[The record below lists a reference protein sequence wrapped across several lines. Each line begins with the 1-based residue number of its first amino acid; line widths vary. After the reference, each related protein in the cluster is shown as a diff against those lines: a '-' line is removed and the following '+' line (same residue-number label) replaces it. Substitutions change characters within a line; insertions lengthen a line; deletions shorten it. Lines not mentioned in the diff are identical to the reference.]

1 MRLWL
6 LLLAGAR
13 AAVNTKKHLDWL
25 THQRKHALPH
35 RINSRHERWAKAHI
49 ELVDAAPPLAPGE
62 RLDAEHTIPVHYFFI
77 DRDDPRNPNKVPPMI
92 REMVRNYTQ
101 TAAANGLRVNIT
113 VAGFDHAR
121 SIVSR
126 VHPDLGWLWDRLEVE
141 HATCFSNLYRLAA
154 LYVYGG
160 IYHDAKIWLS
170 PPGLAGVVR
179 AFGTYDLVF
188 EERPS
193 GAAEAR
199 VRRRVRATNMA
210 AARPGSAFL
219 KQTLLKLRDK
229 MLLVYEKGPE
239 LIANRQ
245 LIWSVGS
252 QSLLSAIHDGLDN
265 VTKGHTLVGYHCF
278 GDSPKYENCSDA
290 EDIPGQ
296 LDGDRFVIRQ
306 WGPRLVPEIIGA
318 YNQGGRRHWSKS
330 KLPLFRKEAYGVPA
344 SDRPVAPGDAAA
356 RMVAWEEKLRKIRE
370 ERAAQQ
376 LAERQAMSRR
386 NRDMSRQEQR
396 TKLKQRLKPGELTPW
411 ARAQERKRKRAANT
425 LAAKAGG
432 TSLALLKSVDP
443 GTHKERVIMGTQAT
457 GKDV

>member
-62 RLDAEHTIPVHYFFI
+62 RLDAEHPIPVHYFFI

-121 SIVSR
+121 SIVSQ

-252 QSLLSAIHDGLDN
+252 QSLLSAIHDG
-265 VTKGHTLVGYHCF
+265 
-278 GDSPKYENCSDA
+278 
-290 EDIPGQ
+290 Q
-296 LDGDRFVIRQ
+296 LPQRIMIMQMGVCAVDEEAAVVVEAVERG
-306 WGPRLVPEIIGA
+306 GCGGIG
-318 YNQGGRRHWSKS
+318 
-330 KLPLFRKEAYGVPA
+330 
-344 SDRPVAPGDAAA
+344 
-356 RMVAWEEKLRKIRE
+356 
-370 ERAAQQ
+370 
-376 LAERQAMSRR
+376 
-386 NRDMSRQEQR
+386 
-396 TKLKQRLKPGELTPW
+396 
-411 ARAQERKRKRAANT
+411 
-425 LAAKAGG
+425 
-432 TSLALLKSVDP
+432 
-443 GTHKERVIMGTQAT
+443 
-457 GKDV
+457 

>member
-62 RLDAEHTIPVHYFFI
+62 RLDAEHPIPVHYFFI

-199 VRRRVRATNMA
+199 LPAARVRAQGL
-210 AARPGSAFL
+210 AR
-219 KQTLLKLRDK
+219 
-229 MLLVYEKGPE
+229 E
-239 LIANRQ
+239 
-245 LIWSVGS
+245 
-252 QSLLSAIHDGLDN
+252 
-265 VTKGHTLVGYHCF
+265 
-278 GDSPKYENCSDA
+278 
-290 EDIPGQ
+290 
-296 LDGDRFVIRQ
+296 
-306 WGPRLVPEIIGA
+306 
-318 YNQGGRRHWSKS
+318 RRRW
-330 KLPLFRKEAYGVPA
+330 LPV
-344 SDRPVAPGDAAA
+344 
-356 RMVAWEEKLRKIRE
+356 
-370 ERAAQQ
+370 ERAC
-376 LAERQAMSRR
+376 
-386 NRDMSRQEQR
+386 
-396 TKLKQRLKPGELTPW
+396 
-411 ARAQERKRKRAANT
+411 
-425 LAAKAGG
+425 AGG
-432 TSLALLKSVDP
+432 GAPRELQEIS
-443 GTHKERVIMGTQAT
+443 
-457 GKDV
+457 

>member
-49 ELVDAAPPLAPGE
+49 KEVDAAPPLQPGE
-62 RLDAEHTIPVHYFFI
+62 RLDAEHPIPVHYFFI

-92 REMVRNYTQ
+92 KQMVRNYTQ

-160 IYHDAKIWLS
+160 IYHDAKIWLA

-193 GAAEAR
+193 L
-199 VRRRVRATNMA
+199 
-210 AARPGSAFL
+210 S
-219 KQTLLKLRDK
+219 
-229 MLLVYEKGPE
+229 
-239 LIANRQ
+239 LIH
-245 LIWSVGS
+245 I
-252 QSLLSAIHDGLDN
+252 
-265 VTKGHTLVGYHCF
+265 
-278 GDSPKYENCSDA
+278 
-290 EDIPGQ
+290 
-296 LDGDRFVIRQ
+296 
-306 WGPRLVPEIIGA
+306 
-318 YNQGGRRHWSKS
+318 
-330 KLPLFRKEAYGVPA
+330 
-344 SDRPVAPGDAAA
+344 
-356 RMVAWEEKLRKIRE
+356 
-370 ERAAQQ
+370 
-376 LAERQAMSRR
+376 
-386 NRDMSRQEQR
+386 
-396 TKLKQRLKPGELTPW
+396 
-411 ARAQERKRKRAANT
+411 
-425 LAAKAGG
+425 
-432 TSLALLKSVDP
+432 
-443 GTHKERVIMGTQAT
+443 
-457 GKDV
+457 